1 VNIDSL
7 YSPVEIGA
15 ASIVGQNCVLGYPKE
30 GRLLTEQEKPGSAL
44 PGDAVTVG
52 PNCLI
57 GNQVIV
63 HEGVRVGAGCVI
75 DDRTR
80 VGYDSTIGERTRLA
94 YGAYICDRVT
104 VGAGATIAGFICDG
118 AIITVMGELVHE
130 YTSPHEGWWE
140 IDEDPPVVEADS
152 VVGYGA
158 RVVGGV
164 RIGPRSYVAA
174 GAVVTK
180 VVPPEHIVTGV
191 NVHTPAAQW
200 QGGRLQGLIR
210 HWQSTPRARR

>member
-104 VGAGATIAGFICDG
+104 AGAGATIAGQRPPRQG
-118 AIITVMGELVHE
+118 QLTPVPGEDLAH
-130 YTSPHEGWWE
+130 
-140 IDEDPPVVEADS
+140 
-152 VVGYGA
+152 
-158 RVVGGV
+158 R
-164 RIGPRSYVAA
+164 
-174 GAVVTK
+174 
-180 VVPPEHIVTGV
+180 PPESPIRLNRRLGSHGASRSLLTSHVSFGAWAPGP
-191 NVHTPAAQW
+191 PAGRGSVS
-200 QGGRLQGLIR
+200 QGG
-210 HWQSTPRARR
+210 